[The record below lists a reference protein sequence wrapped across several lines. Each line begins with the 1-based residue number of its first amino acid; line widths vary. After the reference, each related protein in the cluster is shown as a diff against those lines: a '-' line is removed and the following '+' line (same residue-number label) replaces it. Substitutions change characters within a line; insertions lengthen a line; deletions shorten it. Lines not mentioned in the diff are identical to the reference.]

1 MSKHIL
7 DRKVLEDLS
16 NLPAQQTKTSCKKP
30 NYSVSDMQSVIQL
43 QTMENLLELQTK
55 HMSFEKFMELTNLDN
70 GKMMC
75 GFIPLSRQCQFCG
88 SNMRIKKDKGKKVY
102 AMVPFLMELCCH
114 PKQF

>member
-43 QTMENLLELQTK
+43 QTMENLMELQTK
-55 HMSFEKFMELTNLDN
+55 HMSFEKIMELTNLDN

-75 GFIPLSRQCQFCG
+75 GFIQLSQQCQFCG